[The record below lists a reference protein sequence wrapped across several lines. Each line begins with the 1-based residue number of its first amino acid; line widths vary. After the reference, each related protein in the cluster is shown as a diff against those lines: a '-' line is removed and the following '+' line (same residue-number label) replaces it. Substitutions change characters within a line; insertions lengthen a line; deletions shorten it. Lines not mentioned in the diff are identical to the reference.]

1 MQIKEFLS
9 IILLFIMIFIG
20 IAAMSSTVH
29 GADVNVVR
37 DFDNVTIYHAEKS
50 DSSSQAVYGLENN
63 AKLIGR
69 DRVNHTEPVSTMKN
83 TVVES
88 DNGYYTYQ
96 HLVDEDGNQLNPTDR
111 VKFNYNRTLTAI
123 YGFTP
128 YMNAEIDIIDLHGH
142 SGSSSTYPAMKHTGD
157 SITKTFKE
165 FTDVETGYSPLYILD
180 LDTNMKYQPGDKFT
194 ITYNDV
200 ANTGLNR
207 IIKTFQYVYA
217 KDIVIE
223 NIIVENRTVYN
234 DTVVDRV
241 IYNDTIID
249 REVYND
255 TIIDRVVYND
265 TIIDSIVYNYTV
277 VDRVIYNDTII
288 NREVYNDTIINRE
301 IFNDIIINRAI
312 YNDIIVNKTVE
323 VPVYV
328 NKTVEVINYVNKT
341 IEVPVYV
348 NKTIEVPF
356 YKIIVIPE
364 IIIDNP
370 VIPIQNNT
378 NTGQYNETNT
388 DKILNNNTT
397 NTNNVTSNIN
407 KENNTGTSTLDNIK
421 TVTMEK
427 TGNNVAGLILL
438 IVLFLILIQ
447 LYRREDEK

>member
-1 MQIKEFLS
+1 MNTKEFLS
-9 IILLFIMIFIG
+9 ILLLFIMIFIG
-20 IAAMSSTVH
+20 VACMSATVH
-29 GADVNVVR
+29 GADVNIQR

-69 DRVNHTEPVSTMKN
+69 DKVNHTEPVSTMKN

-88 DNGYYTYQ
+88 DTGYYTYS
-96 HLVDEDGNQLNPTDR
+96 HLIDEDGNQLNPTDR

-128 YMNAEIDIIDLHGH
+128 YMNAEIDVIDLHGH

-217 KDIVIE
+217 KDIVVE
-223 NIIVENRTVYN
+223 NIIVENRTIEN
-234 DTVVDRV
+234 
-241 IYNDTIID
+241 I
-249 REVYND
+249 
-255 TIIDRVVYND
+255 
-265 TIIDSIVYNYTV
+265 NY
-277 VDRVIYNDTII
+277 
-288 NREVYNDTIINRE
+288 
-301 IFNDIIINRAI
+301 
-312 YNDIIVNKTVE
+312 VNKTIEVPVYINKTIENITYVDKVIENITYVDKVIENITYVDKVVE
-323 VPVYV
+323 VPVYVNKTIENISYVNKTIEVINYV

-341 IEVPVYV
+341 IEVPIYVDKVIENITYV

-356 YKIIVIPE
+356 YKVIVIPE
-364 IIIDNP
+364 IIIDEP
-370 VIPIQNNT
+370 VIPIVNNNNT
-378 NTGQYNETNT
+378 DQYNETNPVEVS
-388 DKILNNNTT
+388 NNNTT
-397 NTNNVTSNIN
+397 NINNVTININ
-407 KENNTGTSTLDNIK
+407 KENNIGTSTSDNIK
-421 TVTMEK
+421 TVTMK
-427 TGNNVAGLILL
+427 RTGIDNPIGLI
-438 IVLFLILIQ
+438 IVIILFGVLILI
-447 LYRREDEK
+447 YNRED